1 MSPGK
6 LKFFG
11 IWGLVLVLIVMLG
24 SLEIGGEGE
33 IDDEETYREV
43 ELYFSNPQ
51 ASYLRTENRKVHKEK
66 FYLNSLQELIA
77 GPTSNNLKLTIPEN
91 TRILGVYE
99 KDDGLFIVDFSEE
112 LVEGHWGGT
121 AGEGMT
127 IYSIVNTLTSFPE
140 IDAVKFKIEGEERV
154 TLAGH
159 WDLTVLFTY
168 NDAIVEKQ
176 SQ

>member
-1 MSPGK
+1 MNPGK
-6 LKFFG
+6 LKFLG

-24 SLEIGGEGE
+24 SLELGAKGE
-33 IDDEETYREV
+33 IVDQETYREV

-51 ASYLRTENRKVHKEK
+51 ASYLRTENRKVQKENL
-66 FYLNSLQELIA
+66 YLNTLQELIA
-77 GPTSNNLKLTIPEN
+77 GPTSNNLVGTIPEN

-99 KDDGLFIVDFSEE
+99 KDDGLFIVDFSEN
-112 LVEGHWGGT
+112 LVEEHWGGT
-121 AGEGMT
+121 AGEGIT

-140 IDAVKFKIEGEERV
+140 IDAVKFKIEGEERD

-159 WDLTVLFTY
+159 WDLTLLFTY
-168 NDAIVEKQ
+168 NEDMVEKE

>member
-51 ASYLRTENRKVHKEK
+51 ASYLRTENRKVHKEN

-99 KDDGLFIVDFSEE
+99 KDDG
-112 LVEGHWGGT
+112 
-121 AGEGMT
+121 
-127 IYSIVNTLTSFPE
+127 
-140 IDAVKFKIEGEERV
+140 
-154 TLAGH
+154 
-159 WDLTVLFTY
+159 
-168 NDAIVEKQ
+168 
-176 SQ
+176 